1 MALTLPTSTDT
12 PGSFSSSAVGANVN
26 ASFTRDAKFT
36 VQSGAGEKSG
46 IGGAALSANGDYIV
60 VGNRAPGA
68 VAHTHASGGFPYVL
82 TRTGNT
88 FTTQTTLT
96 SNTNHAVY
104 SQYGNGPDTF
114 GAYDDNPHHRSVSID
129 EAGETIAV
137 TGGNYGHPDAGR
149 TEIFERTGSTWNRV
163 FANGGET
170 NSQIGYYGTILSGD
184 GNRCITAGKSSAN
197 GRSKNYIFHKTG
209 STWAYFGQLNTPTS
223 GQHAQFG
230 IAGNIVLDNAGEK
243 FCLLNDGQRSGQGN
257 NNTDKVV
264 KIFTGRYNTSSNLW
278 NISAVQTYDQS
289 GQHASMAQALG
300 MSKDGNYLGI
310 YFRHHDSDDNAG
322 RVAILKWNSS
332 TNSWDQQAVVSGQD
346 GATDDGATIGR
357 SMSFNYDGSILV
369 LSGNAAGG
377 KYWYTFERSGS
388 TWSLLKKQNV
398 TSGLSG
404 NYANALSSDG
414 KHLILTAWAAFSNEG
429 SVEYWVPTGT
439 IPSNLADGTIH
450 THQGRKFKWNAG
462 KGRWRP
468 EKASDRDNV
477 SSTRNRNSGVGS
489 AILESD
495 NDLVID
501 GVTVSVDAFAGR
513 TETYANASIFPFS
526 NLQSGDQAIALDTGY
541 LYVTDGSG
549 WFKVANSQPV

>member
-1 MALTLPTSTDT
+1 MALSLPTSTAIT
-12 PGSFSSSAVGANVN
+12 GSFSSSSVGANVN
-26 ASFTRDAKFT
+26 ASFVRDAKFT

-46 IGGAALSANGDYIV
+46 IGGSAVSANGDYIV

-88 FTTQTTLT
+88 FTTQATLT

-114 GAYDDNPHHRSVSID
+114 GSYDDNPHHRSVAID

-137 TGGNYGHPDAGR
+137 TGGNYGHPDGGR
-149 TEIFERTGSTWNRV
+149 IEIFERTGSTWTNV
-163 FANGGET
+163 FGNGGQT
-170 NSQIGYYGTILSGD
+170 NGAVGYYGIVLNAD
-184 GNRCITAGKSSAN
+184 GTRCIAAGKNSAN
-197 GRSKNYIFHKTG
+197 GRSLNYIFHKTG
-209 STWAYFGQLNTPTS
+209 STWAYFGQLNTPTT
-223 GQHAQFG
+223 GGNFG
-230 IAGNIVLDNAGEK
+230 IKGNIVLDGAGEK
-243 FCLLNDGQRSGQGN
+243 FCLLNDSQYSGQRN
-257 NNTDKVV
+257 NTTDKVV

-289 GQHASMAQALG
+289 GQYATDGQALG
-300 MSKDGNYLGI
+300 MSKDGNYLSI
-310 YFRHHDSDDNAG
+310 YFRHHDSDDYAG

-332 TNSWDQQAVVSGQD
+332 TNVWDQQAVVNGPD
-346 GATDDGATIGR
+346 GASDDGATIGR
-357 SMSFNYDGSILV
+357 SMSFNYDGSLLI
-369 LSGNAAGG
+369 LSGNAGEN

-388 TWSLLKKQNV
+388 TWSLLKKQAV
-398 TSGLSG
+398 TPGLTG

-414 KHLILTAWAAFSNEG
+414 KHLILTAWGAFSNEG
-429 SVEYWVPTGT
+429 AVEYWVPTGT
-439 IPSNLADGTIH
+439 IPSNLADGTVH
-450 THQGRKFKWNAG
+450 THEGRRFKWNAG

-468 EKASDRDNV
+468 EKASDLDGV
-477 SSTRNRNSGVGS
+477 SSTRKRARGVEN
-489 AILESD
+489 AQLESD

-501 GVTVSVDAFAGR
+501 GVSVSVDAFAGR

-526 NLQSGDQAIALDTGY
+526 SLQSGDQAIALDTGY

>member
-1 MALTLPTSTDT
+1 MALSLPTSTAT
-12 PGSFSSSAVGANVN
+12 PGSFSSSSVGANVN
-26 ASFTRDAKFT
+26 ASFVRDAKFT

-68 VAHTHASGGFPYVL
+68 VGHTHASGGFPYVL

-96 SNTNHAVY
+96 SNTNHAIY

-137 TGGNYGHPDAGR
+137 TGGNYGHPMAGR
-149 TEIFERTGSTWNRV
+149 TEIFERSGSTWTRA

-170 NSQIGYYGTILSGD
+170 NSSIGYYGTILSGD
-184 GNRCITAGKSSAN
+184 GNRCISAGKGSN
-197 GRSKNYIFHKTG
+197 GRSKIYIFAKTAG
-209 STWAYFGQLNTPTS
+209 NWSYIGQNNTPYA
-223 GQHAQFG
+223 GGNFG
-230 IAGNIVLDNAGEK
+230 IAGNIVFDNAGEK
-243 FCLLNDGQRSGQGN
+243 FVVLNDGQHPTEGN
-257 NNTDKVV
+257 NNTNKTV
-264 KIFTGRYNTSSNLW
+264 KIYTSRW
-278 NISAVQTYDQS
+278 NGSAFAGAMQTYDQS
-289 GQHASMAQALG
+289 GQHASVAQALG

-310 YFRHHDSDDNAG
+310 YFRHHDSDDYAG

-332 TNSWDQQAVVSGQD
+332 TNVWDQQAVVNGSD
-346 GATDDGATIGR
+346 GAADDGATIGR
-357 SMSFNYDGSILV
+357 SMSFNYDGSLLI
-369 LSGNAAGG
+369 LSGNAQEG
-377 KYWYTFERSGS
+377 KYWYAFERSGS
-388 TWSLLKKQNV
+388 TWSLLKKQAV
-398 TSGLSG
+398 TPGLTG

-414 KHLILTAWAAFSNEG
+414 KHLILTAWGAFSNEG
-429 SVEYWVPTGT
+429 AVEYWVPTGT
-439 IPSNLADGTIH
+439 TPSNLVDGTVH
-450 THQGRKFKWNAG
+450 THEGRRFKWNAG

-468 EKASDRDNV
+468 EKASDRDGV
-477 SSTRNRNSGVGS
+477 SSTRKRSRGVEN
-489 AILESD
+489 AQLESD

-501 GVTVSVDAFAGR
+501 GVSVSVDAFVGR

-526 NLQSGDQAIALDTGY
+526 SLQSGDQAIALDTGY